1 MNLGMTEGT
10 AWGWE
15 LLTRMSDNFHIK
27 TLSLQ
32 TLLPYEE
39 VATGTKI

>member
-10 AWGWE
+10 AWDWK
-15 LLTRMSDNFHIK
+15 LLARMSDNFHIK

-32 TLLPYEE
+32 SLLVYEE